1 MFESHFFGHVRGAF
15 TGADKDHEGY
25 FEQANGGILFLDEI
39 GELAQP
45 LQVKFLRVLEDK
57 LVVRLGDTKPRHV
70 DVCIVSATNSDLDK
84 ACQEG
89 RFRLDLFYRL
99 KSTRVHLPPLRERKG
114 DVPILAEYFL
124 RKSCKR
130 FNKNI
135 SSFHPQSMETLNQ
148 YDYPGNIR
156 ELQQIIDNAILLC
169 NSDTI
174 MPQHLSISLA
184 NTNNSYAVST
194 RNLCSL
200 KENDEAHVVFTLK
213 QTSGN
218 RKRTAEL
225 LGITIRQ
232 LQRKIVD
239 IKNSARWKNEF
250 ADI

>member
-1 MFESHFFGHVRGAF
+1 
-15 TGADKDHEGY
+15 
-25 FEQANGGILFLDEI
+25 
-39 GELAQP
+39 
-45 LQVKFLRVLEDK
+45 
-57 LVVRLGDTKPRHV
+57 
-70 DVCIVSATNSDLDK
+70 
-84 ACQEG
+84 
-89 RFRLDLFYRL
+89 LFYRL

-124 RKSCKR
+124 KKSCKR

-169 NSDTI
+169 ESDTI
-174 MPQHLSISLA
+174 IPQHLSISLA
-184 NTNNSYAVST
+184 NANNSHAVST

-239 IKNSARWKNEF
+239 IKNSTRWKSEI